1 MLPQRIQLIAYS
13 TLAVII
19 CYIDRVN
26 ISVAIIPMQEQFGWS
41 DSQVGFIFSSFYIGY
56 MLTMALGGY
65 LSDKFGGKL
74 VLGYGVV
81 MWSTF
86 TILTPLAAHNG
97 FFALFIMR
105 VLMGIGEGVTFPA
118 WQSLYARWI
127 PFKERTR
134 AIAFTNSGISIGT
147 IIGYIGTQMIIISLG
162 WEWAFYIFGIV
173 GLVWF
178 IFWNRNVSSYPAEHK
193 KISSKELEYIS
204 ENAPSSEPAK
214 KILLKDLLLNK
225 PFLAIV
231 AATFANNWSLFV
243 FLSFL
248 PKFIDNELGIDLESR
263 IFVMLII
270 IPSIISVLALNAGG
284 FFADKMIKNGIKVI
298 KVRKIVNSVGFFGS
312 ASCLFLIPLFES
324 ISIIIILICITN
336 LFTGAAAGGFGVNHA
351 DIGPNSTGTL
361 VGVASTFGMIAGIL
375 GNAVSGLV
383 LEITNSWTLIFYI
396 AASLIVMGGLIY
408 LLYASDQKQFE

>member
-81 MWSTF
+81 MWSIF

-162 WEWAFYIFGIV
+162 WEWAFYIFGII

-178 IFWNRNVSSYPAEHK
+178 IFWNRNISSYPAEHK
-193 KISSKELEYIS
+193 KISSKELQYIS

-214 KILLKDLLLNK
+214 KIPLKDLLLNK

-263 IFVMLII
+263 IFVILII

-284 FFADKMIKNGIKVI
+284 FLADKMIRNGIKVV
-298 KVRKIVNSVGFFGS
+298 KVRKIVNSIGFFGS
-312 ASCLFLIPLFES
+312 AFCLFLIPLFES

>member
-81 MWSTF
+81 MWSIF

-178 IFWNRNVSSYPAEHK
+178 IFWNRNISSYPAEHK
-193 KISSKELEYIS
+193 KISSKELQYIS

-214 KILLKDLLLNK
+214 KIPLKDLLLNK

-263 IFVMLII
+263 IFVILII

-284 FFADKMIKNGIKVI
+284 FLADKMIRNGMKVV
-298 KVRKIVNSVGFFGS
+298 KVRKIVNSIGFFGS
-312 ASCLFLIPLFES
+312 AFCLFLIPLFES